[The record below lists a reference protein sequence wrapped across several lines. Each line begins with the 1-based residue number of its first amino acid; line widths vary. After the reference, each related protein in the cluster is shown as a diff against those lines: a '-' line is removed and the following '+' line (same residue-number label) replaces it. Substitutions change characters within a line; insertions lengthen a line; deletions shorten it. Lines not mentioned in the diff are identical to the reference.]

1 LVLKC
6 WPSWSS
12 VTFGPTFLERLTSTR
27 CVNAPLA
34 PPPLR
39 APEGVGQAVG
49 RAVALPPPG
58 ARSFTLAPPHPAIPA
73 RSLNPFLHP
82 CARPPARP
90 PPPLCSLSPAPTLP
104 RTFALARPPPPCPPV
119 HHESETSPRGVASG
133 DPPAGAGGVV
143 GKARDLSFIQSRGAQ
158 DGVEDVSQRRES
170 DR

>member
-1 LVLKC
+1 MPRSLPPLCAPQRGSVRPWAEQWRCRHLVLA
-6 WPSWSS
+6 PSRSPPPPPRHPR
-12 VTFGPTFLERLTSTR
+12 TLTK
-27 CVNAPLA
+27 PL

-39 APEGVGQAVG
+39 SPPRTAP
-49 RAVALPPPG
+49 PF
-58 ARSFTLAPPHPAIPA
+58 ARSPL
-73 RSLNPFLHP
+73 
-82 CARPPARP
+82 RPR
-90 PPPLCSLSPAPTLP
+90 SPAPS
-104 RTFALARPPPPCPPV
+104 RSLAPPPPCPPV